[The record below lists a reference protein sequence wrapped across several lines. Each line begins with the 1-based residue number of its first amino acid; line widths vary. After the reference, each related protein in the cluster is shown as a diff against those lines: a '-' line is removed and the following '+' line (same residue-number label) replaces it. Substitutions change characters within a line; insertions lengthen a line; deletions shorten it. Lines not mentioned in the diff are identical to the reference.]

1 MSIKRFSLSA
11 TAVIGL
17 LALPGLASAACASSG
32 PRARAAA
39 PAPDALQEGIAL
51 FQQGKYAEAESTLR
65 GASGPEASAYLA
77 GALAKQRKY
86 ADAEG
91 AAKAAL
97 EANPAHEVAVAAI
110 GEALVG
116 QKKYDE
122 ADARLSAAIAA
133 KADLAYAY
141 FWRAQAYNGLKK
153 ADRMVADYETF
164 LKLAP
169 KAPEAPSVQQ
179 LLAGLR

>member
-1 MSIKRFSLSA
+1 MSVKRFSSSA
-11 TAVIGL
+11 AAVIGL
-17 LALPGLASAACASSG
+17 LALPGLVSAACASGG

-39 PAPDALQEGIAL
+39 PAPDLLQEGISL
-51 FQQGKYAEAESTLR
+51 FQQGKYAAAEEALR
-65 GASGPEASAYLA
+65 GASGAEASAYLA
-77 GALAKQRKY
+77 GALARQRKY
-86 ADAEG
+86 AEAE
-91 AAKAAL
+91 APAKAAL
-97 EANPAHEVAVAAI
+97 EANPTHEVAVAAL
-110 GEALVG
+110 GESLVG

-122 ADARLSAAIAA
+122 ADARLSAAIGARP
-133 KADLAYAY
+133 DLAYAY

-179 LLAGLR
+179 LLASFR

>member
-1 MSIKRFSLSA
+1 MSMKRISLSA
-11 TAVIGL
+11 AAVVGL
-17 LALPGLASAACASSG
+17 LALPGFVSAACASSG

-51 FQQGKYAEAESTLR
+51 FQQGKYPAAESALR

-86 ADAEG
+86 AEAE
-91 AAKAAL
+91 APAKAAL
-97 EANPAHEVAVAAI
+97 EANATHEVAVAAI
-110 GEALVG
+110 GESLVG
-116 QKKYDE
+116 QKKYEE

-133 KADLAYAY
+133 KPDLPYAY

>member
-1 MSIKRFSLSA
+1 VSVKRLSLSA
-11 TAVIGL
+11 AAVVAL
-17 LALPGLASAACASSG
+17 LALPGFAGAACASSG

-39 PAPDALQEGIAL
+39 PQADPLQEGISL
-51 FQQGKYAEAESTLR
+51 FQQGKYAAAESALR

-91 AAKAAL
+91 PAKAAL
-97 EANPAHEVAVAAI
+97 EANPTHEVAVAAI
-110 GEALVG
+110 GESLVG

-122 ADARLSAAIAA
+122 ADARLSAAIGA